1 MKLFA
6 LIALFVAGTMNH
18 WVIAQKKDVTIED
31 VWQRYTFYNAPAVQI
46 NWMKN
51 DNYYST
57 YSESEGLKKVSISNP
72 NDVTILIA
80 PDKFLSPRGTK
91 IKAES
96 YTFSDDES
104 KVVLF
109 TQKNPIYRR
118 SFTTVA
124 YVYDIPNQKMTAVN
138 DAKPVQ
144 LPTLSPDGTKI
155 GFIADNNLH
164 FTDLNTNVT
173 TSITDDGKYNSII
186 NGTTDWVY
194 EEEFGFTQGF
204 YWSSDSKKVAY
215 YRLDESDVKQFVMM
229 KYGTLYPQEI
239 RFKYPKA
246 GEKNALVDIFIYDVN
261 TKAKVKVDIGA
272 EKDQYVPR
280 IQWTN
285 NPEQLAVMRLNR
297 LQNKLEIL
305 LANAS
310 NGGTNVILTETDDK
324 YITEVT
330 DQSWVF
336 LKKSDRFIFQS
347 ERDGYNH
354 LYLYD
359 LNGKMLKQITSGSWD
374 VTAFYGIDERTET
387 VFYQSSEVSPI
398 ERHVYSINLEGK
410 KKERLTQ
417 SKGWHNAK
425 FSSNFSYF
433 MDDYSNAS
441 TPWITTLYD
450 QKGKTVRVLKDNKDA
465 VSRIEQYNIS
475 PKEFFTFKTNGEEL
489 YGWMIKPF
497 NFDDKKKYPVLMFVY
512 GGPGSQEVQDEYDG
526 FNFYFYQT
534 LAQQGYIIACVDN
547 RGTGARGAKFKKI
560 TYGQLGKYET
570 EDQIAA
576 ARYLAGKPFVDAG
589 RIGIWGWSYGG
600 YMSSLCL
607 LKGNDVFK
615 LAIAVAPV
623 TNWRYY
629 DTIYTERYMG
639 LPQQNASGYDDNSP
653 INHVSKLK
661 GKYLLI
667 HGTADDNVHYQNALE
682 MVNALVD
689 ANKQFDSFF
698 YPNRNHG
705 ISGKNTRLHLFTK
718 MYDYITKNL

>member
-1 MKLFA
+1 MKVLS
-6 LIALFVAGTMNH
+6 LIALFIAGTMNY
-18 WVIAQKKDVTIED
+18 WAVAQKKDVTIED
-31 VWQRYTFYNAPAVQI
+31 VWQRFTFYNAPAVQI

-57 YSESEGLKKVSISNP
+57 YSESEGLKKVSITNP
-72 NDVTILIA
+72 NEATVLIP

-109 TQKNPIYRR
+109 TQKSPIYRR

-124 YVYDIPNQKMTAVN
+124 YVYDIPSQKITAIH
-138 DAKPVQ
+138 DGKPIQ
-144 LPTLSPDGTKI
+144 LPTLSPDGAKV

-164 FTDLNTNVT
+164 FTDLNTNT
-173 TSITDDGKYNSII
+173 TASITDDGKYNSII

-204 YWSSDSKKVAY
+204 YWSGDSKRVAF
-215 YRLDESDVKQFVMM
+215 YRLDESDVKQFVLM
-229 KYGTLYPQEI
+229 KYGTLYPQEV

-246 GEKNALVDIFIYDVN
+246 GEKNALVDIFIYDIN
-261 TKAKVKVDIGA
+261 TKGKVKVDIGT

-305 LANAS
+305 IANAS
-310 NGGTNVILTETDDK
+310 NGSTNVILTETDDK

-336 LKKSDRFIFQS
+336 LKKSNRFVFQS
-347 ERDGYNH
+347 ERDGFNH

-359 LNGKMLKQITSGSWD
+359 LSGKMLKQITSGSWD
-374 VTAFYGIDERTET
+374 VTTFYGVDERTET
-387 VFYQSSEVSPI
+387 AFFQSSEVSPI
-398 ERHVYSINLEGK
+398 ERQVYCINLDGK
-410 KKERLTQ
+410 KKEQLTQ

-425 FSSNFSYF
+425 FSSNLSYF

-441 TPWITTLYD
+441 APWITTLYD
-450 QKGKTVRVLKDNKDA
+450 QKGKNVRVLKDNKDA

-475 PKEFFTFKTNGEEL
+475 PKEFFNFKAGNDEL

-497 NFDDKKKYPVLMFVY
+497 NFDEKKKYPVLMFVY

-576 ARYLAGKPFVDAG
+576 ARYLAGKTFVDAG

-661 GKYLLI
+661 GRYLLI

-682 MVNALVD
+682 MVNSLVD